1 MRKMILPALLTLS
14 LIGCTH
20 NSEQPEVVKETYLHR
35 YGVEVNSK
43 DWNQRG
49 ANGKVV
55 STLRNGVVVSRTYAE
70 GRLHGLTVYSFPH
83 SEVIQKTEDY
93 NEGVL
98 AREIYHFSS
107 GEPKMEVAYRPT
119 HEKTIACWYDNGKTL
134 SNETYSEE
142 KLIKGVYYSFDQKV
156 EASVENGNGERIR
169 RDVYGNLLSRDQV
182 ADGYLTTVTT
192 YHSNGT
198 PREVTPY
205 AMNVVQGLKRSYLPD
220 GEPNTLEEWY
230 DGAQTGITTL
240 YQNGEKIA
248 EIPYLNGTKN
258 GVERRYANG
267 KKVVEEI
274 TWVNGAIHGPYN
286 TVVGDKIQTDWYHRG
301 KRVSKNTFETMQ
313 NKAA

>member
-1 MRKMILPALLTLS
+1 MRKMIVPALLTLS
-14 LIGCTH
+14 LAGCTH
-20 NSEQPEVVKETYLHR
+20 NGEQPEVVKETYLHR

-55 STLRNGVVVSRTYAE
+55 STLRNGVVVSRTYAD
-70 GRLHGLTVYSFPH
+70 GRLNGLTVYSFPH
-83 SEVIQKTEDY
+83 SEVIQKTEEY

-98 AREIYHFSS
+98 AREVYHFSS
-107 GEPKMEVAYRPT
+107 GEPKTEITYRPT
-119 HEKTIACWYDNGKTL
+119 HEKIVTSWFDNGKIL
-134 SNETYSEE
+134 SNETFSEE
-142 KLIKGVYYSFDQKV
+142 RLVKGVYYSHDHKA
-156 EASVENGNGERIR
+156 EASVNDGNGERIR
-169 RDVYGNLLSRDQV
+169 RDVYGNLLSRDQFEN
-182 ADGYLTTVTT
+182 GYLTTVTT

-198 PREVTPY
+198 PKEVTPY
-205 AMNVVQGLKRSYLPD
+205 AMNVVQGIKRSYLPD
-220 GEPNTLEEWY
+220 GEPNTVEEWY

-248 EIPYLNGTKN
+248 EIPYVSGVKN

-267 KKVVEEI
+267 KQVVEEI
-274 TWVNGAIHGPYN
+274 TWVSGAIHGPYN

-313 NKAA
+313 NKSA